1 MDVKNIDFAV
11 IGLGAVG
18 AATVYHLSG
27 QGKKVIG
34 LDQYA
39 PPHEFGST
47 HGETRISRLAVGE
60 GADFLPLVRRSHQ
73 LWKDLESKSGKKIF
87 YQVGGVLM
95 DSGNQSWAKHGSK
108 GFFENTVSLAKES
121 DIPHEVFDA
130 GELKNR
136 FREFNLP
143 EKSRV
148 YYEPS
153 AGYLLPEL
161 AVSTQLSLAESQ
173 GARIMTHTKVLGIQP
188 LSGGGV
194 LIRTNHGTIEAGQV
208 CISAGAWIKDFIPS
222 FIKPHFKVCRQI
234 LHWLPIEP
242 GYFSGNNF
250 PVYMWGFG
258 PNPEDFIYGFP
269 SLNGKTVK
277 MATESFVPSH
287 HPDGISRS
295 ISADEQALFIKEKLR
310 SKYNGLLGTIA
321 SSKVCIYTVTPDAY
335 FVVDRLPDFPEVLVA
350 SACSGHGFKHS
361 AALGESIT
369 HELLGKT
376 PLVPLKPFRWPSTF
390 N

>member
-1 MDVKNIDFAV
+1 MDIKNIDFAV

-34 LDQYA
+34 IDQFA
-39 PPHEFGST
+39 PPHELGST

-73 LWKDLESKSGKKIF
+73 LWRELESKSGKKVF
-87 YQVGGVLM
+87 HQVGGLLM
-95 DSGNQSWAKHGSK
+95 DSGNQAWAKHGSK
-108 GFFENTVSLAKES
+108 GFFENTVSLAKAS

-130 GELKNR
+130 VELKNR
-136 FREFNLP
+136 FKEFNLQ
-143 EKSRV
+143 KNGRV

-188 LSGGGV
+188 IAGGGV
-194 LIRTNHGTIEAGQV
+194 LIRTNHGSIEAGQV
-208 CISAGAWIKDFIPS
+208 SISAGAWIKDFVPS
-222 FIKPHFKVCRQI
+222 FMKPHFKVCRQI
-234 LHWLPIEP
+234 LHWLPVES
-242 GYFSGNNF
+242 GYFSGSNF

-269 SLNGKTVK
+269 SLNGETVK
-277 MATESFVPSH
+277 MASESFVPSH

-295 ISADEQALFIKEKLR
+295 IGVEEQAIFIKEKLDC
-310 SKYNGLLGTIA
+310 KYNGFQGTIA
-321 SSKVCIYTVTPDAY
+321 SSKVCLYTVTPDAY

-361 AALGESIT
+361 AALGETIAQV
-369 HELLGKT
+369 LLGKNPT
-376 PLVPLKPFRWPSTF
+376 ISLEAFHWPSTF